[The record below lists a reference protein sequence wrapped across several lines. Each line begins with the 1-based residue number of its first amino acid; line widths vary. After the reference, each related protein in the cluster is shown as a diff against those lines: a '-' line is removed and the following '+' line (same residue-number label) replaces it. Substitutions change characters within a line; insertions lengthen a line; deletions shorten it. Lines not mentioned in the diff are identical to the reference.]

1 MQLTQKA
8 KKLEFKTKDS
18 TLSRINS
25 DGEVSASYCFEQKL
39 KEDDLSV
46 ENDYRLIKS

>member
-18 TLSRINS
+18 TLSKKNC
-25 DGEVSASYCFEQKL
+25 DGEVSSL
-39 KEDDLSV
+39 MV
-46 ENDYRLIKS
+46 V